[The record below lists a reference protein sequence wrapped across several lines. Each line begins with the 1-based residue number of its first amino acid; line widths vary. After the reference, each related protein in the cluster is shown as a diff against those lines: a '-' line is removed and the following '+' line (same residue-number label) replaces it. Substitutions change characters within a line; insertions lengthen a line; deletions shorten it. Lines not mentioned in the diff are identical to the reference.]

1 MLLDKDLLVEWRV
14 EEGRE
19 MEGEVD
25 KWRVEEGLEIEREE
39 NRWMVEKEENASNK
53 RNLEEDDI
61 AVFTVRATIG
71 HQVCLLPA
79 DLVPVDSS
87 DLANFNNSIICK

>member
-25 KWRVEEGLEIEREE
+25 KWRVEEGREME
-39 NRWMVEKEENASNK
+39 GEEDRWMEEEKEKASDK
-53 RNLEEDDI
+53 RNLEDVDI

-71 HQVCLLPA
+71 HQVPTFYQMIQFRSTLQTSLT
-79 DLVPVDSS
+79 L
-87 DLANFNNSIICK
+87 I

>member
-19 MEGEVD
+19 ME
-25 KWRVEEGLEIEREE
+25 REE
-39 NRWMVEKEENASNK
+39 DRWMVEEVREMEREEDRWMVEEEEEEKAPNK
-53 RNLEEDDI
+53 RNVEDEDI

-71 HQVCLLPA
+71 HQVGLLPA
-79 DLVPVDSS
+79 H
-87 DLANFNNSIICK
+87 